1 MVHRRDLPKLTKN
14 EVAVK
19 ILEEAINFLKG
30 EPSMTV
36 AQVIVDVPAKQTD
49 RPYDY
54 RIPVHLQEVI
64 KQGMRVIVPFG
75 PRKVQGFVIGIV
87 ADSEFASCE
96 I

>member
-1 MVHRRDLPKLTKN
+1 
-14 EVAVK
+14 
-19 ILEEAINFLKG
+19 
-30 EPSMTV
+30 MTV
-36 AQVIVDVPAKQTD
+36 AKVIVDVPAKQTD

-75 PRKVQGFVIGIV
+75 PRKVQGFVIAILRIH
-87 ADSEFASCE
+87 SLLSCE